1 VKKIESVLKKPA
13 PYPVP
18 NTTKASPLKKTASKL
33 YSNANIDIPLAAP
46 SPDDEAKIGQLKE
59 MANLHGQG
67 YLKDTFTS
75 KHRAQITLPSDAG
88 GESAVEGPLKM
99 PMPPG
104 LSEPTVYIAP

>member
-1 VKKIESVLKKPA
+1 LKKPA

-33 YSNANIDIPLAAP
+33 YSNAISDLPLAAP
-46 SPDDEAKIGQLKE
+46 SPDDEAKIVQLKE

-75 KHRAQITLPSDAG
+75 KHRAQFTADAG